1 MILIDGKKIAAELR
15 EELKQEVAEL
25 KNNYNKVPGLTVIL
39 IGDMAPSQIYVRNKE
54 KSANEV
60 GLKSEVIKY
69 PDTVEEKTIL
79 EKIEELNNDEN
90 ISGILVQLPLPKHI
104 DKQKVIETITP
115 SKDVDGF
122 HPMNV
127 GNLSSGYESSV
138 PCTPL
143 GCYLM
148 IKKIVLTFSF
158 VVYSLFSF
166 SQCVPNPIYQDS
178 MPNIWPSS
186 GFPNGMIGVS
196 YCQSWDMK
204 TPATLID
211 AALGDT
217 AFVTIDTLGNT
228 IYIGDFIV
236 DSVVTIDVYD
246 IPPGLIVECSSPGC
260 SYAGDQVGCVDIS
273 GVPTTIRLS
282 GSIDLMAEITVIA

>member
-15 EELKQEVAEL
+15 EELRVEVLEL
-25 KNNYNKVPGLTVIL
+25 KAKYNKIPGLTVIL

-69 PDTVEEKTIL
+69 PEAVEEKTIL
-79 EKIEELNNDEN
+79 DKIEELNKDES

-148 IKKIVLTFSF
+148 IKKIE
-158 VVYSLFSF
+158 
-166 SQCVPNPIYQDS
+166 PNL
-178 MPNIWPSS
+178 S
-186 GFPNGMIGVS
+186 GKKAVMVGRSNLNGKPMAQLLLKEN
-196 YCQSWDMK
+196 C
-204 TPATLID
+204 T
-211 AALGDT
+211 
-217 AFVTIDTLGNT
+217 VTITHSKTKNLKAECLEADIIVAAVGIPELVKADWVKKDTIVIDVGINKTENGLVGDVAFEEVSKVAKALTPVPGGVGPMTIACLLKNT
-228 IYIGDFIV
+228 IDCFKR
-236 DSVVTIDVYD
+236 S
-246 IPPGLIVECSSPGC
+246 
-260 SYAGDQVGCVDIS
+260 QK
-273 GVPTTIRLS
+273 
-282 GSIDLMAEITVIA
+282 

>member
-15 EELKQEVAEL
+15 EELRVEVLEL
-25 KNNYNKVPGLTVIL
+25 KAKYNKIPGLTVIL

-69 PDTVEEKTIL
+69 PEAVEEKTIL
-79 EKIEELNNDEN
+79 DKIEELNKDES

-104 DKQKVIETITP
+104 DKQKVIETIAP

-148 IKKIVLTFSF
+148 IKKIE
-158 VVYSLFSF
+158 
-166 SQCVPNPIYQDS
+166 PNL
-178 MPNIWPSS
+178 S
-186 GFPNGMIGVS
+186 GKKAVMVGRSNLNGKPMAQLLLKEN
-196 YCQSWDMK
+196 C
-204 TPATLID
+204 T
-211 AALGDT
+211 
-217 AFVTIDTLGNT
+217 VTITHSKTKDLKAECLEADILVAAVGIPELVKADWVKKDAIVIDVGINKTEKGLVGDVAFDEVSKVAKALTPVPGGVGPMTIACLLKNT
-228 IYIGDFIV
+228 IDCFKR
-236 DSVVTIDVYD
+236 S
-246 IPPGLIVECSSPGC
+246 
-260 SYAGDQVGCVDIS
+260 QK
-273 GVPTTIRLS
+273 
-282 GSIDLMAEITVIA
+282 

>member
-25 KNNYNKVPGLTVIL
+25 KTKYNKVPGLTVIL

-60 GLKSEVIKY
+60 GLKSEVIRY

-148 IKKIVLTFSF
+148 IKKIE
-158 VVYSLFSF
+158 
-166 SQCVPNPIYQDS
+166 PNL
-178 MPNIWPSS
+178 S
-186 GFPNGMIGVS
+186 GKKAVMIGRS
-196 YCQSWDMK
+196 NLNGKPMAQLLLKENC
-204 TPATLID
+204 T
-211 AALGDT
+211 
-217 AFVTIDTLGNT
+217 VTITHSRTKDLKAECLEADIIVAAVGIPELVKADWVKKDAIVIDVGINKTENGLVGDVAFDEVSKVAKALTPVPGGVGPMTIACLLKNT
-228 IYIGDFIV
+228 IDCFKR
-236 DSVVTIDVYD
+236 S
-246 IPPGLIVECSSPGC
+246 
-260 SYAGDQVGCVDIS
+260 QK
-273 GVPTTIRLS
+273 
-282 GSIDLMAEITVIA
+282 